1 MRRQGGTGSIGG
13 SGTAATGKDA
23 TRSTSGF
30 AGAADVATGW
40 TADDVW
46 ATNSTSRIGPAG
58 AGRDRAGRGGRS
70 AWSRSRHRQ
79 MRRTSTP
86 VACAKSVGE
95 RPLASTAASTASAS
109 ARLQR
114 WGRSAKDGRGTGIGF
129 SRGESPQYERPTR
142 RPCSC
147 PEAYCAPR
155 GRRPIAHRGA
165 RTPTKSERTRRSAR
179 TSASSFAATPR
190 GRRPPATAP
199 PPPHAPPRKGPGG
212 RPRPRGRSVRALW
225 PGRPSE
231 ASPEGPDRRA
241 SAPGGCAHPP
251 TQKRREARD
260 SPRLSTSDRRDQTC
274 ARCSDART
282 FVRVTPSLAG
292 CKPWNCSVPGT
303 RCAPAEL

>member
-147 PEAYCAPR
+147 PEAYLASRGGSDLEGGEARLAPR
-155 GRRPIAHRGA
+155 RGAGRRRV
-165 RTPTKSERTRRSAR
+165 SSRR
-179 TSASSFAATPR
+179 
-190 GRRPPATAP
+190 AP
-199 PPPHAPPRKGPGG
+199 PPPRTASGG
-212 RPRPRGRSVRALW
+212 
-225 PGRPSE
+225 
-231 ASPEGPDRRA
+231 
-241 SAPGGCAHPP
+241 
-251 TQKRREARD
+251 
-260 SPRLSTSDRRDQTC
+260 
-274 ARCSDART
+274 
-282 FVRVTPSLAG
+282 
-292 CKPWNCSVPGT
+292 
-303 RCAPAEL
+303 